1 MDKFYLT
8 DNIYLQDNKLFYEEN
23 NKIKN
28 IKPNN
33 WHTFLK
39 DYGWEKLNL
48 KWIKKLNSLT
58 KLPPKNSRWGA
69 LDCGSDGDCL
79 FHCICYALK
88 SDTIME
94 DDNLDVSY
102 LRNLVSENI
111 TNEKFTEIITIYKI
125 F

>member
-58 KLPPKNSRWGA
+58 KLPPKIQ
-69 LDCGSDGDCL
+69 DGVRSIVEVMVIVYSIVYVTL
-79 FHCICYALK
+79 
-88 SDTIME
+88 
-94 DDNLDVSY
+94 
-102 LRNLVSENI
+102 
-111 TNEKFTEIITIYKI
+111 
-125 F
+125 